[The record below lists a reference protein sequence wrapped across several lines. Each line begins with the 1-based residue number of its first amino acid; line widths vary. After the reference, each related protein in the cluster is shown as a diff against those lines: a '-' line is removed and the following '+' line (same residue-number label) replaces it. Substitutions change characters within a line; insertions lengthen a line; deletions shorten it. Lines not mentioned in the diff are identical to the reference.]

1 MPYSRLSTKVSGY
14 LVEEL
19 NYPEEKRDIISYSL
33 DTLFLLVAGY
43 ITIFLIGWLI
53 GIPGAVLCTLLSGD
67 ILRKF
72 SGGFHLS
79 TPFRCLALTA
89 FMYIAV
95 SWLSV
100 HIYAVWGAEPVYGY
114 ILVLIC
120 FACLI
125 IVRKYAP
132 VDNPAKP
139 IVSVIF
145 RKKLRMSSILI
156 VIILSVLVI
165 VFNDRYI
172 ASAITGGLTVQT
184 FTLLPFLNK

>member
-1 MPYSRLSTKVSGY
+1 MAYSRLSTKVSGY

-33 DTLFLLVAGY
+33 DTLFLFFTGY
-43 ITIFLIGWLI
+43 ITILLIGWFM

-79 TPFRCLALTA
+79 TPYRCLALTTV
-89 FMYIAV
+89 MYITV

-100 HIYAVWGAEPVYGY
+100 HAYAIWGAESVYRFVLF
-114 ILVLIC
+114 ILC
-120 FACLI
+120 FACFI

-145 RKKLRMSSILI
+145 RKKLRMASILV
-156 VIILSVLVI
+156 VIILSFLVV
-165 VFNDRYI
+165 VFNDRFI
-172 ASAITGGLTVQT
+172 ASSITGGLIVQS